1 MLISAGTSE
10 EGRNLGRVNFT
21 CCPAPCR
28 YIDIYRGENVLVL
41 QTLGKSYHGLI
52 EGRLATCNRE
62 QHIIA
67 AFFDSHDDDGC
78 TSQSSRSRKSL
89 NFAASAISP
98 IEAHHEGNVAVGG
111 SGTFLPS
118 AEKLSDTK
126 LFKI

>member
-1 MLISAGTSE
+1 MSIHG
-10 EGRNLGRVNFT
+10 
-21 CCPAPCR
+21 
-28 YIDIYRGENVLVL
+28 YIQGGNVLVL
-41 QTLGKSYHGLI
+41 LTFGRSHHGLV
-52 EGRLATCNRE
+52 EKHLTTCNRE

-67 AFFDSHDDDGC
+67 AFFDFHDDGC

-89 NFAASAISP
+89 NFAASAISS

-111 SGTFLPS
+111 SGTFLPW